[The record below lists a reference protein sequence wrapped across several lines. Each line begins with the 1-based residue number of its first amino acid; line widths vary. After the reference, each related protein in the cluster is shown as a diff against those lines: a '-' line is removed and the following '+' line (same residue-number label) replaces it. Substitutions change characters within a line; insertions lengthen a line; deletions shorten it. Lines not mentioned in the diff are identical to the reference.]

1 MSATNQLSKS
11 FSIGGKNF
19 NESRTISA
27 NRLIFGEV
35 SLGAALT
42 GTVSAAMTSTTSTTT
57 TLPPGGTVNGTLNLT
72 SVGNVAI
79 GDYLDVYWSGATP
92 NPLSGACYGGT
103 VEDISGT
110 TVFFTG
116 ATLWSVGT
124 AFPSSGTTITCM
136 IPTSYPTSFTG
147 SNCQSLTTYCD
158 QPSCF
163 VWDAATRANT
173 YARVTPIAQGVDH
186 WESPSQV
193 ANPVAGANITQIYV
207 SHGYSGGSATLRW
220 AALVN
225 P

>member
-19 NESRTISA
+19 NESRLISA
-27 NRLIFGEV
+27 NRLLIGEV
-35 SLGAALT
+35 SIAAALT
-42 GTVSAAMTSTTSTTT
+42 GTVAAAMTSTTSTTT
-57 TLPPGGTVNGTLNLT
+57 TLAPGGTISGTLNLNAVT
-72 SVGNVAI
+72 GLAI
-79 GDYLDVYWSGATP
+79 GEYLDVYWTGIAP
-92 NPLSGACYGGT
+92 NPLSGACYGAT
-103 VEDISGT
+103 IEDIAGT

-116 ATLWSVGT
+116 GTLWSVGT
-124 AFPSSGTTITCM
+124 AFPSNGTTITCM
-136 IPTSYPTSFTG
+136 VPTSYPTNFVG

-158 QPSCF
+158 QPACF
-163 VWDAATRANT
+163 VWDVATRANT

-186 WESPSQV
+186 WEMPGPV
-193 ANPVAGANITQIYV
+193 ANPVSGTNITQIFV